1 MHNVKNTK
9 ILIVEDEVLIA
20 EHIFEILEEESFTN
34 LILVHDKEAAKVEM
48 SRFLPDIILMDI
60 NLDGENSGIELSKIK
75 NDNAT
80 LIFLT
85 GQYDA
90 SLMNKALKTNPDAYL
105 TKPIKRLDVLAS
117 INLAFIKKQASTL
130 QIKDG
135 HDTVN
140 LQFDDIVYIVADGNY
155 IDIHTETKKYTTRQ
169 SLNTLAEQLSSDT
182 FIKTHRS
189 YIVNR
194 TKVERI
200 SSTSV
205 FINNLEI
212 PLSRTYAFN
221 FR

>member
-1 MHNVKNTK
+1 MSNIKNIK
-9 ILIVEDEVLIA
+9 ILIVEDEILIA
-20 EHIFEILEEESFTN
+20 EHIFEILEEELFTN
-34 LILVHDKEAAKVEM
+34 LRLVHDKESAKVEM
-48 SRFLPDIILMDI
+48 SHFLPDIILMDI

-90 SLMNKALKTNPDAYL
+90 SLMNKALKTNPEAYL

-189 YIVNR
+189 YMVNR

>member
-1 MHNVKNTK
+1 MRNIKNTK
-9 ILIVEDEVLIA
+9 ILIVEDEILIA
-20 EHIFEILEEESFTN
+20 EHIFEILEEELFTN
-34 LILVHDKEAAKVEM
+34 LRLVHDKESAKVEM
-48 SRFLPDIILMDI
+48 SHFLPDIILMDI

-90 SLMNKALKTNPDAYL
+90 SLMNKALKTNPEAYL

-189 YIVNR
+189 YMVNR